1 MSRAI
6 EETAKSPLRHVDP
19 VWDRVR
25 REAEDAARSEPIL
38 ASYLHAAVL
47 NHKTFESA
55 LSYHLAEKLGNDQ
68 VGAMLLRQVF
78 DEAYAHTPEIAE
90 TVRADVVAVFDRDP
104 ACDTYLQPLLYF
116 KGFQALEAYRVAHW
130 CWEQKRISMAYY
142 LQSRISEVYGVDI
155 HPNAR
160 IGRGVMMD
168 HATSIV
174 IGETAVVGDD
184 VSMLHSVTL
193 GGTGKED
200 GDRHPKIGS
209 GVLLGAG
216 AKVLGN
222 IIVGECA
229 RVAAGSVVT
238 KDVPAHCTVAGVPA
252 KVIGCAGCDEPAR
265 AMNQVYDTDEP
276 DYSI

>member
-1 MSRAI
+1 MSRPV
-6 EETAKSPLRHVDP
+6 ETPGSKLAKVDP
-19 VWDRVR
+19 VWERIR
-25 REAEDAARSEPIL
+25 SEAEESARTEPIL
-38 ASYLHAAVL
+38 ASYLHAAIL
-47 NHKTFESA
+47 NHRSFESSLA
-55 LSYHLAEKLGNDQ
+55 YHLAEELGNKQ
-68 VGAMLLRQVF
+68 AGAMLLQQVF
-78 DEAYAHTPEIAE
+78 DEAYEHTPDIADMA
-90 TVRADVVAVFDRDP
+90 RADLMAVYDRDP
-104 ACDTYLQPLLYF
+104 ACEYYLQPLMYF
-116 KGFQALEAYRVAHW
+116 KGFQALQCYRVGHW
-130 CWEQKRISMAYY
+130 SWQQGRKAMAYH
-142 LQSRISEVYGVDI
+142 LQSRISEAYGVDI
-155 HPNAR
+155 HPNAE

-200 GDRHPKIGS
+200 GDRHPKIDR

-222 IIVGECA
+222 IHVGECA

-252 KVIGCAGCDEPAR
+252 KVIGCADCKEPAR
-265 AMNQVYDTDEP
+265 EMNQVVDE
-276 DYSI
+276 DGAAD